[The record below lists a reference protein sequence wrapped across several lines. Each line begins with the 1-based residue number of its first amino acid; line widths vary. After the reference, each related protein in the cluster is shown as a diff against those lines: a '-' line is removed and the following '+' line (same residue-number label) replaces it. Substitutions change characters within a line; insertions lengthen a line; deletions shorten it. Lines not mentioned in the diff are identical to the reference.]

1 MSASRSHRH
10 DGNDFVNRWV
20 FRCRR
25 NDDRVDAAVTVGGR
39 LFQVLV
45 PTAEKDRSPSAVSPL
60 WILLEQSMTMVVV
73 TTRNW
78 SYETIKAPVKSS
90 PPTNQHP
97 AIYRPDVLPV
107 VQPTVSEH

>member
-45 PTAEKDRSPSAVSPL
+45 PAAEKDRSPSVSTVDF
-60 WILLEQSMTMVVV
+60 IGAKHDDGCGDNSQLE
-73 TTRNW
+73 
-78 SYETIKAPVKSS
+78 
-90 PPTNQHP
+90 
-97 AIYRPDVLPV
+97 L
-107 VQPTVSEH
+107 